1 MALIETEW
9 VEDQDIDGMTI
20 SNTYFRNDRVQG
32 RPAFVAVQKFQ
43 VKT

>member
-9 VEDQDIDGMTI
+9 VEEQGIDGMII

-32 RPAFVAVQKFQ
+32 RSAFVAVRKFL